1 MDRRSRGERLVVV
14 TRYLVEHPYQLIP
27 LSWFADKLGVA
38 KSSLSE
44 DVGLIKRTLGETGNG
59 FIETVSGAAGGV
71 RYVPDLSGQG
81 ARELVLELAATLA
94 EEKRYLPGGFL
105 YLTDLLFTPAL
116 MERVGRVF
124 AARFR
129 SLEPEWVVTMETKGI
144 PVALS
149 TARALGVPAVIIR
162 RESRVTEGPA
172 VSINYLSGSTRRIQ
186 TMSLPRRALSSGARV
201 VLVDDF
207 MRAGGTARGMMDLMA
222 EFGATVLATGVLVAL
237 KEPQTKLVPDFF
249 SLLVLEE
256 TPEKG
261 HELVVRPA
269 AWLEGG

>member
-1 MDRRSRGERLVVV
+1 
-14 TRYLVEHPYQLIP
+14 
-27 LSWFADKLGVA
+27 
-38 KSSLSE
+38 
-44 DVGLIKRTLGETGNG
+44 
-59 FIETVSGAAGGV
+59 
-71 RYVPDLSGQG
+71 
-81 ARELVLELAATLA
+81 
-94 EEKRYLPGGFL
+94 
-105 YLTDLLFTPAL
+105 
-116 MERVGRVF
+116 
-124 AARFR
+124 
-129 SLEPEWVVTMETKGI
+129 METKGI

-162 RESRVTEGPA
+162 RESRVTEGGPA

-207 MRAGGTARGMMDLMA
+207 MRAGGTARGGMMDLMA
-222 EFGATVLATGVLVAL
+222 EFGATVLATGGVLVAL